1 MQHHHLATGIVTQPS
16 EVARPGSR
24 FQLPGDDAAC
34 PKPFP
39 TYSRRP
45 SLDCSIFESAEAMV
59 DLMGGLALLKR
70 SVKRDADT
78 MAIDKA
84 NFQAPFAPISG
95 FLGP

>member
-1 MQHHHLATGIVTQPS
+1 
-16 EVARPGSR
+16 
-24 FQLPGDDAAC
+24 
-34 PKPFP
+34 
-39 TYSRRP
+39 
-45 SLDCSIFESAEAMV
+45 MV